1 MKKLFVLI
9 PVLFLLVLPAHA
21 EDYIPIGSPE
31 ELAAIAASSADSF
44 ALLTEK
50 EPIVAMATRNQG
62 CFLPPR
68 KKPWLS
74 VFLPASQDTVKSI
87 MK

>member
-1 MKKLFVLI
+1 MPGTDTNVT
-9 PVLFLLVLPAHA
+9 P
-21 EDYIPIGSPE
+21 DRN
-31 ELAAIAASSADSF
+31 
-44 ALLTEK
+44 
-50 EPIVAMATRNQG
+50 EPIVAMATRNHG

-74 VFLPASQDTVKSI
+74 VFLPASQDTVKSS